1 MMNFFQRLLDF
12 IKNEP
17 AAFGGVVS
25 GLIQAIIGVLVAFNI
40 NMTPE
45 QQQAVIGLTTAL
57 VSMTVIISIIVRQN
71 VTPTFNPRDNEGN
84 QLTPD
89 AAPELATE

>member
-1 MMNFFQRLLDF
+1 MNFFQRLLDF

-17 AAFGGVVS
+17 AAFGGVIT
-25 GLIQAIIGVLVAFNI
+25 GLIQAIIGVLVAFNVSL
-40 NMTPE
+40 TPE

-89 AAPELATE
+89 FAPELVTE